1 MAILKLESIGTAT
14 GLVIPKEM
22 LEKLNVANGD
32 SLCAITTPHGLLL
45 APCSAEVAKELEIG
59 RAFMRQYE
67 ETFKALA
74 K

>member
-1 MAILKLESIGTAT
+1 MAILKLESIGAAT

-22 LEKLNVANGD
+22 LEKLNVTKGD
-32 SLCAITTPHGLLL
+32 SLCVIATPHGLLL
-45 APCSAEVAKELEIG
+45 TPCSAEVAKELEIG
-59 RAFMRQYE
+59 RAFMQQYE